1 VVKLAVAILHRTVSA
16 SPGFDSRPMQVAV
29 FFLSSWTLCG
39 GCGEQRCVFE
49 GWLEAHVTMLRWLA
63 SGTSAGYLRTSSG
76 LLDVVDI
83 I

>member
-1 VVKLAVAILHRTVSA
+1 MVVVVNR
-16 SPGFDSRPMQVAV
+16 DM
-29 FFLSSWTLCG
+29 FL
-39 GCGEQRCVFE
+39 R

-63 SGTSAGYLRTSSG
+63 SGPSAGYLRTSSG